1 VISEAPKV
9 PAPDRGVAR
18 RRRPVFSAGV
28 ISGIGVII
36 LISISYSLFLSI
48 ISIIGF
54 FTGPIFTLMY
64 AIVAIGILLI
74 FGILGILGG
83 AIGGLL
89 RKMKEKSSP
98 PDD

>member
-1 VISEAPKV
+1 VWPGDAGQFSLQ
-9 PAPDRGVAR
+9 
-18 RRRPVFSAGV
+18 VF
-28 ISGIGVII
+28 SGIGVII

-74 FGILGILGG
+74 FGILGVFGG